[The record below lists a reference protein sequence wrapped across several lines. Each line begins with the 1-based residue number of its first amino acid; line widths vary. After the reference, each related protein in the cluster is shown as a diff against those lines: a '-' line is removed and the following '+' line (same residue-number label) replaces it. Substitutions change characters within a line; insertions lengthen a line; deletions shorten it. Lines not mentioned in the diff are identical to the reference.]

1 MPRSTVGSHNG
12 QSLTLI
18 MPSADGCVETFPR
31 SHKAGRVM
39 TRTSDGIWVVVYSI
53 LAALGL
59 FAWAYLPA

>member
-39 TRTSDGIWVVVYSI
+39 TRTSDGIWMVVYLI

-59 FAWAYLPA
+59 VAWAYLPA